1 MELDHVLLPLFK
13 YLPKGA
19 MDACSDVDLADMVAC
34 FMSLKKDSSDG
45 HGNGDNEM
53 NENSGRAG
61 TNGKNITEEL
71 QRRIGQL
78 RSYRVALDKLLDIPH
93 IPQRT
98 PEWYKMRQSRL
109 TASDLSAAEGR
120 GKFKSRNELVG
131 QKVNENRGKPTPFR
145 GSVATQWGVMF
156 EPMASRIYSEHMG
169 DVKLYEFGLLAHP
182 ELRCFGASPDNVS
195 ELGIMVEYKCPWR
208 RVITGE
214 IPYEYGVQMQGQM
227 SVCRLSECDFVECAL
242 EKINDELAYVERHKG
257 MRTNHGVI
265 VEWKAADGTLSYDYS
280 PANLV
285 PEDALRWARRTASA
299 KMKEDATLN
308 MISMSP
314 WQLAT
319 LHIVR
324 VYFDESE
331 WGRLV
336 PIITGFWGD
345 VERGIA
351 LADSEAANGAV
362 PTASS
367 SKPSKPAR
375 GSTLVLDLEDDDG
388 IPPIKAKKMM
398 FREGEG

>member
-1 MELDHVLLPLFK
+1 
-13 YLPKGA
+13 
-19 MDACSDVDLADMVAC
+19 
-34 FMSLKKDSSDG
+34 
-45 HGNGDNEM
+45 
-53 NENSGRAG
+53 
-61 TNGKNITEEL
+61 
-71 QRRIGQL
+71 
-78 RSYRVALDKLLDIPH
+78 
-93 IPQRT
+93 
-98 PEWYKMRQSRL
+98 MRQSRL

-182 ELRCFGASPDNVS
+182 DLRCFGASPDNVS

-242 EKINDELAYVERHKG
+242 EKINNEQAYVERHKG

-314 WQLAT
+314 
-319 LHIVR
+319 
-324 VYFDESE
+324 
-331 WGRLV
+331 
-336 PIITGFWGD
+336 
-345 VERGIA
+345 
-351 LADSEAANGAV
+351 
-362 PTASS
+362 
-367 SKPSKPAR
+367 
-375 GSTLVLDLEDDDG
+375 
-388 IPPIKAKKMM
+388 
-398 FREGEG
+398 